1 VGLRFGVRNLVDLVL
16 WEQRK
21 AFCCCF
27 TPCACVRACVR
38 VFITVRSCGLEIL
51 VKNFG

>member
-1 VGLRFGVRNLVDLVL
+1 MDLRFGVRNLVDLVL

-27 TPCACVRACVR
+27 SLCVCVC
-38 VFITVRSCGLEIL
+38 VLITVRSCGLEIL
-51 VKNFG
+51 GKNFG